1 MKKKNIAFSGFMA
14 AILLSAGAANAAT
27 EIASKKFVENQVA
40 GVSTNL
46 TENYYNKTDTDT
58 AISTAVT
65 NATTADDGAVKKI
78 TDALDEKI
86 DAVKNSVPTSETM
99 AKKADKV
106 DGVTEANA
114 GGIATVAAGGNY
126 EMSTTK
132 LSDLAKQS
140 DMAAAQSNIT
150 TLQGTV
156 AEHTTT
162 INSHSETITKL
173 PGTIKETVVK
183 ELGGEGTEGVK
194 ETIEKTIVEQLNT
207 EGGQLATA
215 IDGKLDD
222 KADLI
227 TVTAEQA
234 GNIATVDANGQYGV
248 GTIKATDLATKDS
261 VTTAIADAV
270 KSNGAIDTA
279 VGTKITAELDTDG
292 AITGAIDTAISD
304 SVKEDGAVYTTMIPR
319 PKDGE
324 CSGDSDMCVLSVDKK
339 TGALTW
345 VNVTNPLE

>member
-1 MKKKNIAFSGFMA
+1 MKNKNIAFSGVMA
-14 AILLSAGAANAAT
+14 AILLSAGAASAAT
-27 EIASKKFVENQVA
+27 TNTRIASEAFVKGQ
-40 GVSTNL
+40 VSTIDTKL
-46 TENYYNKTDTDT
+46 TENYYNKNQTDT
-58 AISTAVT
+58 AIS
-65 NATTADDGAVKKI
+65 NAATQEGGAIKAI
-78 TDALDEKI
+78 TDALSARIEEVAD
-86 DAVKNSVPTSETM
+86 STPSEETL
-99 AKKADKV
+99 ANKADKV
-106 DGVTEANA
+106 DGVTAENA

-132 LSDLAKQS
+132 LSDLAKQA
-140 DMAAAQSNIT
+140 DLT

-162 INSHSETITKL
+162 INSHTETITQL

-183 ELGGEGTEGVK
+183 ELGGTGTETVK

-207 EGGQLATA
+207 ADSELATA
-215 IDGKLDD
+215 IDGKLDG
-222 KADLI
+222 KADVI

-234 GNIATVDANGQYGV
+234 GNIATVDANGQYQV
-248 GTIKATDLATKDS
+248 GTVKATDLATTAS
-261 VTTAIADAV
+261 VATAIENAV
-270 KSNGAIDTA
+270 KADGAIDTA
-279 VGTKITAELDTDG
+279 VGTKITEELGTDG
-292 AITGAIDTAISD
+292 AISGAIDTAISD

-324 CSGDSDMCVLSVDKK
+324 CSGDSDMCVLSVDKT

>member
-1 MKKKNIAFSGFMA
+1 MKNKNIAFSGVMA

-27 EIASKKFVENQVA
+27 TTKIASEAFVRGQ
-40 GVSTNL
+40 VSTITNDL
-46 TENYYNKTDTDT
+46 TENYYNKTQTDT
-58 AISTAVT
+58 AIS
-65 NATTADDGAVKKI
+65 NAATQEGGAIKAI
-78 TDALDEKI
+78 TDALSDRIDEV
-86 DAVKNSVPTSETM
+86 ASSVPSDTTL
-99 AKKADKV
+99 ATKADKV
-106 DGVTEANA
+106 DGVTAENA

-132 LSDLAKQS
+132 LSDLAKQA
-140 DMAAAQSNIT
+140 DMT

-162 INSHSETITKL
+162 ISSHTETIAQL

-183 ELGGEGTEGVK
+183 ELGGTGTETVK

-207 EGGQLATA
+207 ADSELATA
-215 IDGKLDD
+215 IDGKLDG
-222 KADLI
+222 KADVI

-234 GNIATVDANGQYGV
+234 GNIATVDVNGQYQV
-248 GTIKATDLATKDS
+248 GTVKATDLATTAS
-261 VTTAIADAV
+261 VATAIENAV
-270 KSNGAIDTA
+270 KADGAIDTA
-279 VGTKITAELDTDG
+279 V
-292 AITGAIDTAISD
+292 DTAISD

-324 CSGDSDMCVLSVDKK
+324 CSGDSDMCVLSVDKT